1 MCFILVANTSK
12 LEVFRRKIAASPVA
26 KSFGKGQEFK
36 TNSKPSSM
44 LAWALSSVA
53 RKGAVCYYSVSEFM
67 GLLGQFDANA
77 ATLKGISS
85 KRLLEK
91 KERNPPYS
99 KRIGAPSSSKVAK
112 QLKIG
117 DIYTYIPLKRI
128 KT

>member
-85 KRLLEK
+85 KRFLR
-91 KERNPPYS
+91 ERKGS
-99 KRIGAPSSSKVAK
+99 RLILKRIGAPSSSKVAE
-112 QLKIG
+112 QLEK
-117 DIYTYIPLKRI
+117 TPL
-128 KT
+128 T

>member
-1 MCFILVANTSK
+1 
-12 LEVFRRKIAASPVA
+12 
-26 KSFGKGQEFK
+26 
-36 TNSKPSSM
+36 M

-85 KRLLEK
+85 KRLLKK

-99 KRIGAPSSSKVAK
+99 KRICAALLAYYFCLLARSIVLPVNNSFESKNK
-112 QLKIG
+112 LPMCLLPHTEKE
-117 DIYTYIPLKRI
+117 
-128 KT
+128 